1 MSDWLEILG
10 GVILAG
16 LIVVMMQLLENST
29 KEPQTVTLYHYDI
42 SLEDPIQSET
52 LEFTDS
58 LISIKFEIRKKEIGF
73 NIKNKS
79 NRAIKINWDEIVYIS
94 PSGAAHRVIH
104 SGIRYIDRN
113 KPQAPS
119 VIPPN
124 ANFSDIIVP
133 SDNIYYLEVP
143 RTGIVDLDLKFS
155 KLEGWRVADL
165 IYPGQDLKGKTFKV
179 YMPLEIDGE
188 KKNYTFTF
196 KIKDVTIE
204 EIKL

>member
-1 MSDWLEILG
+1 MPDWLEILG

-16 LIVVMMQLLENST
+16 LIAVMMQLLENST

-104 SGIRYIDRN
+104 SGIRYIDRD

-124 ANFSDIIVP
+124 AYFSDIIVP

-143 RTGIVDLDLKFS
+143 RTGIVDLDLKNL
-155 KLEGWRVADL
+155 KLEGWRVHDL
-165 IYPGQDLKGKTFKV
+165 IYPAQDLKGKTFKV